1 MRSISDDVAIHNQGK
16 NFLGGCRA
24 VSGFAHSGLVYVV
37 YQVRVAEPF
46 VSAHRVCLCLVSAT
60 SGLAGAIVVV
70 FVWIFSQ
77 KRSTTQTSLIQNP
90 QLNFVLTGYGSALQ
104 IQHIIL
110 LFLSDL
116 QSAWTIDICTLSQV
130 STNLFRITVTWR
142 QVDTPSVA
150 SGVDVALDHDF

>member
-110 LFLSDL
+110 LFFQIFNLLGQLTSVRSVRFQPISSGSQL
-116 QSAWTIDICTLSQV
+116 RGVRWTLRVLPAV
-130 STNLFRITVTWR
+130 SM
-142 QVDTPSVA
+142 
-150 SGVDVALDHDF
+150 